1 MRRSSVDS
9 SPHAPHLDQH
19 IAYIEKMVN
28 KGGPDPSDYA
38 SFQRWLRE
46 VAKEH
51 RSGDLSEEDL
61 AILREAFGD
70 ALSSETLQGF
80 CLKKPHG
87 YAGDFETIDQLY
99 TQHVTDTSG
108 CEKWDVFFQARE
120 AARAV
125 RNRKQYFIR
134 LMEALE
140 AAFPDRE
147 TLPVLNIAS
156 GPARDVFEFFDSNG
170 HNQSVRFECVDN
182 DPEAI
187 DYAQQLCE
195 PYLNRIQF
203 VETNALRYQ
212 PETSFQVAWS
222 AGLFDY
228 LSDKGFQFLLEH
240 MLAALRDDG
249 ELVIG
254 NFSPRNPTRDYME
267 AMLDWHLHY
276 RTEEKLIEL
285 AKGCG
290 VPDEDI
296 RVDAEP
302 EGINLFLH
310 VKRGDRF
317 LDLHN

>member
-1 MRRSSVDS
+1 
-9 SPHAPHLDQH
+9 
-19 IAYIEKMVN
+19 MVH

-38 SFQRWLRE
+38 SFQQWLQK
-46 VAKEH
+46 VAKEY
-51 RSGDLSEEDL
+51 RSGDLTEDDL
-61 AILREAFGD
+61 ARLRESFGD
-70 ALSSETLQGF
+70 ALSLDTLQGF
-80 CLKKPHG
+80 CLRKPHG

-99 TQHVTDTSG
+99 TQHVSDGSDY
-108 CEKWDVFFQARE
+108 EKWDVFFQARD
-120 AARAV
+120 AALAV
-125 RNRKQYFIR
+125 RNRKRYFLH
-134 LMEALE
+134 LMETLE
-140 AAFPDRE
+140 HTFPDRE
-147 TLPVLNIAS
+147 TLPVLNVAS
-156 GPARDVFEFFDSNG
+156 GPARDVFEFFHSNG
-170 HNQSVRFECVDN
+170 HNHSVHFECVDN

-187 DYAQQLCE
+187 NYAQQLCQ
-195 PYLNRIQF
+195 PYLDRIQF
-203 VETNALRYQ
+203 VQTNALRYQ

-240 MLAALRDDG
+240 MLESLRDDG

-276 RTEEKLIEL
+276 RSEEKLIEL

-296 RVDAEP
+296 RVGAEP

-310 VKRGDRF
+310 VKRGDHF
-317 LDLHN
+317 LDLRD